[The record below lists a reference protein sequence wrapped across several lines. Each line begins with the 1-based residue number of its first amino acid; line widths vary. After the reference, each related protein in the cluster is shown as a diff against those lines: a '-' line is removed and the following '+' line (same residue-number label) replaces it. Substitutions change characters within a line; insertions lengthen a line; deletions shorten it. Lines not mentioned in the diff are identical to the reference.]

1 MGVNGISPMNNIE
14 QQQQQVL
21 KFTQSLCEALE
32 VHYRLYSTKRHR
44 AYVEK
49 GDNAE
54 YHQSV
59 LDEIASGEHDFQIG
73 YDIEPGK
80 KYHKVIMTS
89 HGNRSVHA
97 FIDKITGE
105 VYKPSTWKAPA
116 KGVRYNLLDDESRE
130 NCYKRCDWSGGYL
143 YK

>member
-1 MGVNGISPMNNIE
+1 MNATE
-14 QQQQQVL
+14 QQLQVL

-32 VHYRLYSTKRHR
+32 VHYRLHCTKSHR

-49 GDNAE
+49 GDNVD
-54 YHQSV
+54 YHQGV

-80 KYHKVIMTS
+80 KYHKLIMTS

-97 FIDKITGE
+97 FVDKNTGE
-105 VYKPSTWKAPA
+105 VYKPATWKAPA
-116 KGVRYNLLDDESRE
+116 KGVRYNLLDEDSRE
-130 NCYKRCDWSGGYL
+130 KCYKRCDWSGGYL